1 MGMLNLILN
10 IDVFILVDLSNFY
23 KIIYYKKNNFD
34 IFLCF
39 LILKI
44 NILEF
49 E

>member
-1 MGMLNLILN
+1 MLNLILN

-23 KIIYYKKNNFD
+23 KIIYYNKNNFD

>member
-23 KIIYYKKNNFD
+23 KKYIIIRIIFD

-39 LILKI
+39 WFLKI
-44 NILEF
+44 NI
-49 E
+49 

>member
-1 MGMLNLILN
+1 MLNLILN

-23 KIIYYKKNNFD
+23 KKYIIIRIIFD